1 MQGSDCIRVVGIDP
15 GSKTLGIAI
24 LDCYQARNL
33 LVVEEAWTL
42 NTNRHIQRYPERCL
56 AVGELAVR
64 LEAIRLHVRQTLDTY
79 RPDATIVETPYLGRL
94 PQAFSVLTKCLETLT
109 VALNEYSPSLTLSR
123 IDPASAKRA
132 VGVPGNSSDK
142 GAIQRALMNI
152 ENLRCNAQRPLAE
165 MIEHSTDAIAIGH
178 YYCAEMLGYMKVSR

>member
-1 MQGSDCIRVVGIDP
+1 MQGSDCIRVMGIDP

-24 LDCYQARNL
+24 LDCYPKQNL

-42 NTNRHIQRYPERCL
+42 NTNRHTQRYPERCL

-64 LEAIRLHVRQTLDTY
+64 LEAIRLHTRQTLDTY
-79 RPDATIVETPYLGRL
+79 RPDVAIVETPYLGRL
-94 PQAFSVLTKCLETLT
+94 PQAFSVLTKCLESLAS
-109 VALNEYSPSLTLSR
+109 ALHEYSPSLTLSR
-123 IDPASAKRA
+123 IDPATAKRA
-132 VGVPGNSSDK
+132 CGVPGNSSDK
-142 GAIQRALMNI
+142 SAIQRALMNI

-178 YYCAEMLGYMKVSR
+178 YYCAEMLGYTKVSR